1 MSREKVFFYF
11 LLVMTL
17 LFAFLVLLV
26 IMPFLHPILWAIIF
40 SLVTYPVHL
49 RLSNFLRNATVSS
62 LLITSAVALFIVIP
76 VFLIGLVAVRQSVEI
91 TKTLAYYVQNHTMTD
106 LLHYIYK
113 VPFTDRVLTEDMLQK
128 LYTYAQSDEFRSSIT
143 SYLGK
148 ITQKAGEIFTS
159 MLLATGS
166 VIFKSFVFLISLFF
180 ILRDGKKFIQFFERF
195 LPMYKEDLY
204 EILLTIYKT
213 ILAVVYGSIGVA
225 ILQAI
230 LGFIAYTIVG
240 INYSLVWALLTF
252 IASFVPPLGTGFVWF
267 PIAVYTFL
275 SKGFF
280 YGIFMLLW
288 GFVVIS
294 TVDNIIRP
302 MIMKKGINM
311 PYIVL
316 FFSTVGGI
324 LTFGFI
330 GLFLGPL
337 VFTVLFSLAV
347 IYERRLLKED

>member
-76 VFLIGLVAVRQSVEI
+76 VFLIGLVAVRQSIEI

-113 VPFTDRVLTEDMLQK
+113 VPFTDRLLTEDMLQK

-252 IASFVPPLGTGFVWF
+252 IASFVPPFGTGFVWF

>member
-1 MSREKVFFYF
+1 MSKERVFSYF
-11 LLVMTL
+11 LLGMTL
-17 LFAFLVLLV
+17 LFAILVLLV
-26 IMPFLHPILWAIIF
+26 LMPFLNPILWAIIF
-40 SLVTYPVHL
+40 SLVAYPVHL
-49 RLSNFLRNATVSS
+49 RLSNLLRSATISS
-62 LLITSAVALFIVIP
+62 LLITFAVALFIVIP
-76 VFLIGLVAVRQSVEI
+76 VFFIGIVAVRQSVEI
-91 TKTLAYYVQNHTMTD
+91 TRTLLDYFQSHTMID
-106 LLHYIYK
+106 ALHNLYR
-113 VPFTDRVLTEDMLQK
+113 VPFADRILTEDMLQK
-128 LYTYAQSDEFRSSIT
+128 IYAYAQSDEFRSSIT

-148 ITQKAGEIFTS
+148 LTQKAGELFTS

-180 ILRDGKKFIQFFERF
+180 ILRDGRKFIQFFERF

-225 ILQAI
+225 VVQAV
-230 LGFIAYTIVG
+230 LGFVAYTIVG
-240 INYSLVWALLTF
+240 VNYSLVWALLTF
-252 IASFVPPLGTGFVWF
+252 IASFVPPFGTGFVWF

-275 SKGFF
+275 SKGIF

-288 GFVVIS
+288 GILVIS

-316 FFSTVGGI
+316 FFSTVGGM
-324 LTFGFI
+324 LAFGFI

-347 IYERRLLKED
+347 IYERRLLKEG

>member
-91 TKTLAYYVQNHTMTD
+91 TKTLAYYVQNHTIID

-113 VPFTDRVLTEDMLQK
+113 VPFTDRVLTEDTLQK

-252 IASFVPPLGTGFVWF
+252 IASFVPPFGTGFVWF

>member
-1 MSREKVFFYF
+1 
-11 LLVMTL
+11 MTL
-17 LFAFLVLLV
+17 LFTLLALLVL
-26 IMPFLHPILWAIIF
+26 MPFLNPILWAIIF
-40 SLVTYPVHL
+40 SLILYPVHL
-49 RLSNFLRNATVSS
+49 KLSNFLRSATISS
-62 LLITSAVALFIVIP
+62 LLITFAVAFFIVIP
-76 VFLIGLVAVRQSVEI
+76 VFFIGIVAVRQSIEI
-91 TKTLAYYVQNHTMTD
+91 TRTLLDYFQNHTMID
-106 LLHYIYK
+106 VLHNLYR
-113 VPFTDRVLTEDMLQK
+113 VPFADRILTEDMLQK
-128 LYTYAQSDEFRSSIT
+128 IYAYMQSDEFRSSIT

-148 ITQKAGEIFTS
+148 LTQKAGEIFTS

-225 ILQAI
+225 FIQAV

-240 INYSLVWALLTF
+240 IKYSLVWALLTF
-252 IASFVPPLGTGFVWF
+252 IASFVPPFGTGFVWF
-267 PIAVYTFL
+267 PIAIYTFL
-275 SKGFF
+275 NKGVF
-280 YGIFMLLW
+280 YGIFMFLW
-288 GFVVIS
+288 GILVIS
-294 TVDNIIRP
+294 AVDNIIRP
-302 MIMKKGINM
+302 MIMKKGINV

-316 FFSTVGGI
+316 FFSTVGGM
-324 LTFGFI
+324 LAFGFI

-347 IYERRLLKED
+347 IYEKRLLKEG